1 MGRMMGRIMGRIG
14 QVFAVFFIGS
24 TIEYVAA
31 VVVYGCS
38 AYWFVLVCIGLYFS
52 LLLCDLCD
60 LCDLFD
66 LRDQCGSRPIVR
78 FVMVVLL
85 VVG

>member
-1 MGRMMGRIMGRIG
+1 M
-14 QVFAVFFIGS
+14 
-24 TIEYVAA
+24 AA
-31 VVVYGCS
+31 GVVYGCS

-52 LLLCDLCD
+52 LLRCNLCDLCD

>member
-14 QVFAVFFIGS
+14 QVLAVFFIGS

-38 AYWFVLVCIGLYFS
+38 A
-52 LLLCDLCD
+52 
-60 LCDLFD
+60 
-66 LRDQCGSRPIVR
+66 
-78 FVMVVLL
+78 
-85 VVG
+85 